1 MAVKIYT
8 KSVSVWDENIGR
20 YVTDEGASE
29 WRWYDGA
36 IALAKKGGSPPP
48 PPDPNVTA
56 AAQTQMN
63 RDTSAFNN
71 AITHGATYTPWGQQ
85 TFAGRTDP
93 TTGATVYD
101 QTISL
106 DPKQQELLDIYNAN
120 DLAFGQASQGM
131 LGRVTDTFGQP
142 MDTSGLP
149 ALRSDVAQQ
158 GYQSGLNTGALP
170 GLQSNV
176 AQQGYQSNLNTNG
189 LPALQSDLNVQGPGL
204 VGGIDT
210 QGLPQLYGA
219 NDLEGA
225 RRQTQDALYNR
236 QAAYLDPQWQ
246 QRDSAERTRLA
257 NMGVVEGSEAFNNAM
272 DTSNRA
278 RSFDYDRARDAAII
292 GGGDELSR
300 LAGISQG
307 NRGQLFGERTTGAGF
322 TNNARQQALSEAL
335 ARTGTANQAR
345 GQGFDEAVTGGQF
358 ANQSAEAAN
367 RDALLAG
374 QFSNQARGQG
384 FGEALSGG
392 EFANSAAAQA
402 NRDAMLNAQFANQ
415 ARGQGLNE
423 LFSLRNQ
430 PLNEYNALRS
440 SAQVAQ
446 PQFQNPQNSMTN
458 PTDIAGLI
466 NQNYGQ
472 QMDIWNARQQQ
483 NNALMSGLF
492 GLGGAA
498 LAFSDERLKTN
509 VDQVGSLP
517 DGTGV
522 YDYEYKDEPGKTYTG
537 VMAQEVEKTNPSAVF
552 KMSNGFKA
560 VDYSKVMSKALREL
574 Y

>member
-219 NDLEGA
+219 DDLEGHGGRLRTRSTTDRLPTSTRNGSNATAPSARALPTWASSRA
-225 RRQTQDALYNR
+225 RRRSTTRWTRPTARAVSTTIARETPRSLVVATNC
-236 QAAYLDPQWQ
+236 
-246 QRDSAERTRLA
+246 RDWPASRRGTVGNCSASARPARVSRTTRASKPCRKPSHARERRTRRA
-257 NMGVVEGSEAFNNAM
+257 AKGS
-272 DTSNRA
+272 TR
-278 RSFDYDRARDAAII
+278 R
-292 GGGDELSR
+292 
-300 LAGISQG
+300 
-307 NRGQLFGERTTGAGF
+307 
-322 TNNARQQALSEAL
+322 
-335 ARTGTANQAR
+335 
-345 GQGFDEAVTGGQF
+345 
-358 ANQSAEAAN
+358 
-367 RDALLAG
+367 
-374 QFSNQARGQG
+374 
-384 FGEALSGG
+384 
-392 EFANSAAAQA
+392 
-402 NRDAMLNAQFANQ
+402 
-415 ARGQGLNE
+415 
-423 LFSLRNQ
+423 
-430 PLNEYNALRS
+430 
-440 SAQVAQ
+440 
-446 PQFQNPQNSMTN
+446 
-458 PTDIAGLI
+458 
-466 NQNYGQ
+466 
-472 QMDIWNARQQQ
+472 
-483 NNALMSGLF
+483 
-492 GLGGAA
+492 
-498 LAFSDERLKTN
+498 
-509 VDQVGSLP
+509 
-517 DGTGV
+517 
-522 YDYEYKDEPGKTYTG
+522 
-537 VMAQEVEKTNPSAVF
+537 
-552 KMSNGFKA
+552 
-560 VDYSKVMSKALREL
+560 
-574 Y
+574 